1 MQTTNSPDHMQTTH
15 SPDQKLWKRC
25 LQDALFELDPQALRM
40 KLEVAGRAIEMRRF
54 ELDSAAN
61 PDSLELAELVDG
73 LHTLRA
79 LGFLTETNADC

>member
-1 MQTTNSPDHMQTTH
+1 VQTTS
-15 SPDQKLWKRC
+15 SPDQKLWKQC
-25 LQDALFELDPQALRM
+25 LQDALLELDPQALRV
-40 KLEVAGRAIEMRRF
+40 KLEVADRAIEMRRL

-61 PDSLELAELVDG
+61 PDSPELRELADG